1 MIHHGFKQGKRV
13 LVILKSGEKF
23 IGKFISS
30 NSNSLILD
38 CGKFG
43 WKDIRATTINKNR
56 FNGVE

>member
-23 IGKFISS
+23 IGKFVSS
-30 NSNSLILD
+30 NSNFLQLD
-38 CGKFG
+38 TGRFF

-56 FNGVE
+56 LNGME